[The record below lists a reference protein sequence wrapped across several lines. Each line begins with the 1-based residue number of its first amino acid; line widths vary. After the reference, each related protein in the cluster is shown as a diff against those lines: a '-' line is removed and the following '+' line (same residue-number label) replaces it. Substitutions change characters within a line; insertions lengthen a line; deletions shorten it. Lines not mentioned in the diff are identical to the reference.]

1 VTKYNQSRGDVKMAT
16 YAREQVKLED
26 ILLDVDNPRFAS
38 YFERIGK
45 DKANATQDDI
55 IEYLQK
61 YESINV
67 LSERIKD
74 VKGLHPT
81 ELIACLKVG
90 DKYIVLEGNRRVC
103 ACKELYN
110 KYYENPDEIDLVS
123 NISQLEVVV
132 YETRELA
139 QPYISDK
146 HIDGVKKWES
156 IEKSCYYYRM
166 FQEKRLLNGTITAD
180 EIVENVSK
188 QTVSKKNDVKDC
200 IIKYGFY
207 MSVYE
212 ALATEYSREV
222 LADISS
228 FLPLVDRFMKIL
240 VSQDADVGLDLPL
253 IEYNYVAHQG
263 KEKQL
268 IEIFKVVGE
277 AFLVRKSEN
286 QCENDEECRINSQE
300 VYSRTQ
306 QKRLITDD
314 LRVPGLFALIKEY
327 KKTPE
332 TNTDSDKSEET
343 KGNGQNTSGTEDN
356 PNKGDNQTSETDTTQ
371 DDAIYEPIIPWKPK
385 QPQNKT
391 LFFSKEE
398 GKVFI
403 LSDTNDEDVKI
414 KFIIA
419 ELSRLPIDKYPYSCT
434 SLYRLL
440 LEAVTKKAYDEKK
453 PKENKN
459 ILTYDNKSLPTAVSK
474 LAKNNTLKIS
484 GSERANVVEYVDKKR
499 IIDTLN
505 NYMHNPKQV
514 DTEIILSSW
523 ITMKD
528 YIRSCLT

>member
-1 VTKYNQSRGDVKMAT
+1 MAT
-16 YAREQVKLED
+16 YAREKIKLED

-45 DKANATQDDI
+45 DKANATQQDI
-55 IEYLQK
+55 KDYLHT

-81 ELIACLKVG
+81 ELIACLKTG
-90 DKYIVLEGNRRVC
+90 DKYVVLEGNRRVC

-110 KYYENPDEIDLVS
+110 EYYRNPDEAELVN
-123 NISQLEVVV
+123 NIAELEVVV

-166 FQEKRLLNGTITAD
+166 FQEKRSLSGTVPAD
-180 EIVENVSK
+180 EIVESIAK
-188 QTVSKKNDVKDC
+188 QTVSKKNDVRDC

-212 ALATEYSREV
+212 ALATEHSREV

-240 VSQDADVGLDLPL
+240 VSQDDEVGLNLPL
-253 IEYNYVAHQG
+253 IELNYVAHKG
-263 KEKQL
+263 KEILLK
-268 IEIFKVVGE
+268 EILKIVGE
-277 AFLVRKSEN
+277 AFLVRKTEN
-286 QCENDEECRINSQE
+286 QCENGEAHRINSQE
-300 VYSRTQ
+300 VYSKPQ

-314 LRVPGLFALIKEY
+314 VRIPGLFALIKEY
-327 KKTPE
+327 KKMHE
-332 TNTDSDKSEET
+332 NNTDSNKSDET
-343 KGNGQNTSGTEDN
+343 DDNGQNPSDAEEN
-356 PNKGDNQTSETDTTQ
+356 PNKEDEQTSGSDTTQ
-371 DDAIYEPIIPWKPK
+371 DDVIYDPVIPWKPK

-398 GKVFI
+398 GKSFG
-403 LSDTNDEDVKI
+403 LSDNNDEDVKI

-419 ELSRLPIDKYPYSCT
+419 ELSRLPVDKYPYSCT

-440 LEAVTKKAYDEKK
+440 LEAVTKK
-453 PKENKN
+453 PMMKN
-459 ILTYDNKSLPTAVSK
+459 DPR
-474 LAKNNTLKIS
+474 KI
-484 GSERANVVEYVDKKR
+484 K
-499 IIDTLN
+499 IF
-505 NYMHNPKQV
+505 
-514 DTEIILSSW
+514 
-523 ITMKD
+523 
-528 YIRSCLT
+528 

>member
-1 VTKYNQSRGDVKMAT
+1 MAT
-16 YAREQVKLED
+16 YSREQIKLED

-45 DKANATQDDI
+45 DKANATQQDI
-55 IEYLQK
+55 KDYLQT

-81 ELIACLKVG
+81 ELIACLKTG
-90 DKYIVLEGNRRVC
+90 DKYVVLEGNRRVC
-103 ACKELYN
+103 ACKELYDG
-110 KYYENPDEIDLVS
+110 YYRNPDQAELVN
-123 NISQLEVVV
+123 NIAKLEVVV

-166 FQEKRLLNGTITAD
+166 FQEKRSLNGTVPAD
-180 EIVENVSK
+180 AIVESIAK
-188 QTVSKKNDVKDC
+188 QTVSKKNDVRDC

-212 ALATEYSREV
+212 ALATEHSREV
-222 LADISS
+222 LADINS

-240 VSQDADVGLDLPL
+240 VSQDAEVGLNLPL
-253 IEYNYVAHQG
+253 VELNYVAHNG
-263 KEKQL
+263 KEILLK
-268 IEIFKVVGE
+268 EILKIVGE
-277 AFLVRKSEN
+277 AFLVRKAEN
-286 QCENDEECRINSQE
+286 QCENGEVHRINSQE
-300 VYSRTQ
+300 VYSKTQ

-314 LRVPGLFALIKEY
+314 VRIPGLFALIKEY
-327 KKTPE
+327 KKIPE
-332 TNTDSDKSEET
+332 NNTDSNKSDET
-343 KGNGQNTSGTEDN
+343 DDNGQNPSDAEEN
-356 PNKGDNQTSETDTTQ
+356 PNKEGEQTSGSDATQ
-371 DDAIYEPIIPWKPK
+371 DDVIYDPVIPWKPK

-398 GKVFI
+398 GKSFEKNEVLFC
-403 LSDTNDEDVKI
+403 LSDNNDEDVKI

-419 ELSRLPIDKYPYSCT
+419 ELSRLSVDKYPYSCT
-434 SLYRLL
+434 SLYCLL
-440 LEAVTKKAYDEKK
+440 LEAVTKKAYEEKR

-459 ILTYDNKSLPTAVSK
+459 LLTYDRKSLPTTVSK
-474 LAKNNTLKIS
+474 LAKNNVLKMTET
-484 GSERANVVEYVDKKR
+484 ERANVVDYVDKKR

-528 YIRSCLT
+528 YIRACLT

>member
-1 VTKYNQSRGDVKMAT
+1 MAT
-16 YAREQVKLED
+16 YVREQVKLKD

-45 DKANATQDDI
+45 DKANATQEDI

-67 LSERIKD
+67 LSEKIKD

-81 ELIACLKVG
+81 ELIACLKLG
-90 DKYIVLEGNRRVC
+90 DKYVVLEGNRRVC

-110 KYYENPDEIDLVS
+110 EYYENPDEADLVN

-166 FQEKRLLNGTITAD
+166 FQEKRSLSGTISAD
-180 EIVENVSK
+180 EIVESIAK
-188 QTVSKKNDVKDC
+188 QTVSKKNDVRDC

-240 VSQDADVGLDLPL
+240 VSQDAEVGLDLPL
-253 IEYNYVAHQG
+253 IELNYVAHKG
-263 KEKQL
+263 KEKL
-268 IEIFKVVGE
+268 LREIFKIVGE
-277 AFLVRKSEN
+277 AFLVRKTEN
-286 QCENDEECRINSQE
+286 QCENGEAYRINSQE
-300 VYSRTQ
+300 VYSKPQ

-314 LRVPGLFALIKEY
+314 MRIPGLFALIKEY
-327 KKTPE
+327 KKMPE
-332 TNTDSDKSEET
+332 ANTNSDKPAETGDNDQNPSGAEE
-343 KGNGQNTSGTEDN
+343 N
-356 PNKGDNQTSETDTTQ
+356 PNKGDNQTGGTDSTQ
-371 DDAIYEPIIPWKPK
+371 DDVIYEPIIPWKPK

-403 LSDTNDEDVKI
+403 LSDSNDEDVKI

-440 LEAVTKKAYDEKK
+440 LEAATKKAYDEKQ

-459 ILTYDNKSLPTAVSK
+459 ILTYDNKSLPAAVSK
-474 LAKNNTLKIS
+474 LAKNNVLKMA
-484 GSERANVVEYVDKKR
+484 GAERANVVEYVDKKR

-528 YIRSCLT
+528 YIRACLT

>member
-1 VTKYNQSRGDVKMAT
+1 MAT
-16 YAREQVKLED
+16 YAREQIKLED

-45 DKANATQDDI
+45 DKANATQQDI
-55 IEYLQK
+55 IDYLKK

-81 ELIACLKVG
+81 ELIACLKTG
-90 DKYIVLEGNRRVC
+90 DKYVVLEGNRRVC

-110 KYYENPDEIDLVS
+110 EYYKSPDEVKFVN
-123 NISQLEVVV
+123 NIAKLEVVV

-139 QPYISDK
+139 QSYISDK

-166 FQEKRLLNGTITAD
+166 FQEKRLLNGTVPAD
-180 EIVENVSK
+180 EIVESIAN
-188 QTVSKKNDVKDC
+188 QTVSKKNDVRDC

-212 ALATEYSREV
+212 ALATEHSREV

-240 VSQDADVGLDLPL
+240 VSQDAEVGLNLPL
-253 IEYNYVAHQG
+253 TELNYVAHNG
-263 KEKQL
+263 KEILLK
-268 IEIFKVVGE
+268 EIFKIVGE
-277 AFLVRKSEN
+277 AFLVRKTEN
-286 QCENDEECRINSQE
+286 QCENGEAYRINSQE
-300 VYSRTQ
+300 VYSKLQ

-314 LRVPGLFALIKEY
+314 VRILGLFTLIQEY
-327 KKTPE
+327 KKMPE
-332 TNTDSDKSEET
+332 TNVDSNKPDET
-343 KGNGQNTSGTEDN
+343 GDNGQTPSDAEEN
-356 PNKGDNQTSETDTTQ
+356 PNKGDGQTGGTYTTQ
-371 DDAIYEPIIPWKPK
+371 EDVIYEPIIPWKPK

-398 GKVFI
+398 GKAFG
-403 LSDTNDEDVKI
+403 LSDNNDEDVKI

-440 LEAVTKKAYDEKK
+440 LEAATKKAYDEKR
-453 PKENKN
+453 PKENKY
-459 ILTYDNKSLPTAVSK
+459 ILTYDNKSLPTTVSK
-474 LAKNNTLKIS
+474 LAKNNVLKMA
-484 GSERANVVEYVDKKR
+484 GTERANVIEYVDKKR

-514 DTEIILSSW
+514 DIEIILSSW

-528 YIRSCLT
+528 YVRACLT